1 MTSEDSVLQRRQHGD
16 LRPEVEHILELV
28 GLSQHLPKIRTI
40 AERLTSD
47 DLSAIEDLTAID
59 RTIPGLGFVDVNERT
74 STGRPVGVYQLPDR
88 PIFRGIQYVGMALT
102 MCPME
107 WLSRCGPRA
116 TTETGDHRL

>member
-47 DLSAIEDLTAID
+47 DLSAIEDLTA
-59 RTIPGLGFVDVNERT
+59 
-74 STGRPVGVYQLPDR
+74 
-88 PIFRGIQYVGMALT
+88 MAI
-102 MCPME
+102 
-107 WLSRCGPRA
+107 
-116 TTETGDHRL
+116 